1 MKNLLILLVLSLL
14 IPVAYAFHPCESED
28 STFCYWDGGSNG
40 QGTRFIALTEEL
52 VIKL

>member
-1 MKNLLILLVLSLL
+1 MKVMLTLLVLTLL
-14 IPVAYAFHPCESED
+14 IPVAYVLRPCPSED